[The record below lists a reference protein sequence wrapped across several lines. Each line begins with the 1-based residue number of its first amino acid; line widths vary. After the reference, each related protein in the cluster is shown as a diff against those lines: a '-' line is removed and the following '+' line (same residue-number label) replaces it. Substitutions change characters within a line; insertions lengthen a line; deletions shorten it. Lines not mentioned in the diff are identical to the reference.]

1 MSKRYNHYHIKVDF
15 SISNKECAIGNV
27 YAKYLN
33 GKDNEDSFHFYLQS
47 FTLIASRSKSYEDG
61 TILSNNGNS
70 INKQLLKG
78 LLYYYSIATS
88 FPKISK
94 VSIIRK
100 RAKSADFNYTLDC
113 ANIIQP
119 IIPDNDNP
127 YSFNKEV
134 LKEIFNE
141 SERGD
146 AYRIALSYW
155 LKGIASSER
164 YYKFDHFW
172 RAFNRLYLYHAN
184 TEKDFDGMKHMR
196 QCIIDNPRMFPL
208 TLRMINSYTPIDLRK
223 FRWRSLILNDYD
235 TFKKTAAFKDFVLRY
250 NDERIMNLFKDV
262 LPYREEYLKNANLYN
277 DVVSHINQAPIRKDC
292 ELITLLSIKYA
303 YFVRNKIFHGEIPDS
318 TFKIHDDYIDDE
330 IDNLNGILSTLI
342 FEIIN
347 GNLLRI

>member
-1 MSKRYNHYHIKVDF
+1 MSKRYNYHIKVDF
-15 SISNKECAIGNV
+15 SISNKECAIGKV
-27 YAKYLN
+27 YSRYLN
-33 GKDNEDSFHFYLQS
+33 GKDNEDSFHFFSKS
-47 FTLIASRSKSYEDG
+47 FKLIASRSKSYKDG

-100 RAKSADFNYTLDC
+100 RAKSADFNYTIDC

-119 IIPDNDNP
+119 IIPDNNNP
-127 YSFNKEV
+127 FIFDKEV

-172 RAFNRLYLYHAN
+172 RAFNRLYLYHDAN
-184 TEKDFDGMKHMR
+184 AVNDTDARRHMR
-196 QCIIDNPRMFPL
+196 RCIIDNPRIFPL
-208 TLRMINSYTPIDLRK
+208 TLRMITPIDLRK

-235 TFKKTAAFKDFVLRY
+235 TFSKTAAFKDFVLRH
-250 NDERIMNLFKDV
+250 NDERIMNLFKEI
-262 LPYREEYLKNANLYN
+262 LPYREEYLKNANLYD
-277 DVVSHINQAPIRKDC
+277 DVVSHINQAPTRKDG

-303 YFVRNKIFHGEIPDS
+303 YFVRNKMFHGEIPDS
-318 TFKIHDDYIDDE
+318 TFKIHDDHIDYE
-330 IDNLNGILSTLI
+330 IDNLNNILSTLI
-342 FEIIN
+342 YEIIN
-347 GNLLRI
+347 NNFLRQ

>member
-33 GKDNEDSFHFYLQS
+33 GKDNEDSFHFFSKS

-146 AYRIALSYW
+146 AYRIALSFI
-155 LKGIASSER
+155 G
-164 YYKFDHFW
+164 
-172 RAFNRLYLYHAN
+172 
-184 TEKDFDGMKHMR
+184 
-196 QCIIDNPRMFPL
+196 
-208 TLRMINSYTPIDLRK
+208 
-223 FRWRSLILNDYD
+223 
-235 TFKKTAAFKDFVLRY
+235 
-250 NDERIMNLFKDV
+250 
-262 LPYREEYLKNANLYN
+262 
-277 DVVSHINQAPIRKDC
+277 
-292 ELITLLSIKYA
+292 
-303 YFVRNKIFHGEIPDS
+303 
-318 TFKIHDDYIDDE
+318 
-330 IDNLNGILSTLI
+330 
-342 FEIIN
+342 
-347 GNLLRI
+347 